1 MEACESKM
9 RRLEKGALGAGVT
22 ARDPGLTGALECVEL
37 SSRMA
42 AKVRF
47 DPVAADGMV
56 ALAHEC
62 PFRFVNNMMRW
73 CVAKREK
80 VAPSFAPEAGKKAG
94 KV

>member
-1 MEACESKM
+1 M

-22 ARDPGLTGALECVEL
+22 ARDPGLTGALECAEL

-56 ALAHEC
+56 ALAPEC
-62 PFRFVNNMMRW
+62 PFRFVNKSVRW
-73 CVAKREK
+73 CVAKCAK
-80 VAPSFAPEAGKKAG
+80 VAPSFAPDAGKKAG
-94 KV
+94 EV